1 MALCGEIYLTLPYM
15 ALSRWCPIR
24 AWLFFAFLAT
34 FYLCMS
40 SASWS
45 CTLYAVSEIRL
56 LSSTY
61 VCAPECALRAGRHP
75 ALRSIRRRLDC
86 PQPLLCTP
94 KAASC
99 SASAAIAALR
109 IGFSNSACAPPSTI
123 LSVEPGQAAR
133 SRLAACYHVF
143 DYARTHSSYH
153 HRRHSHRHHDHHRH

>member
-1 MALCGEIYLTLPYM
+1 M
-15 ALSRWCPIR
+15 
-24 AWLFFAFLAT
+24 
-34 FYLCMS
+34 
-40 SASWS
+40 
-45 CTLYAVSEIRL
+45 
-56 LSSTY
+56 
-61 VCAPECALRAGRHP
+61 RAGRHP

-94 KAASC
+94 KAAWC

-143 DYARTHSSYH
+143 DYAALILPITSVVILIAIMIITVIDNAARRYSADRMGSTHGLDARAGRALRFTHLY
-153 HRRHSHRHHDHHRH
+153 